1 MEGTAVTGADVESEV
16 EPLTWPG
23 GALVDVESIEGYT
36 EEARVVAHPLDDST
50 IRTPDW
56 VIGQLADVSRW
67 ASRMVK
73 VIAMAEAF
81 KRETKADLD
90 DARAQAVLE
99 TAGYPVR
106 EQPSRVTLLTR
117 EQRKAYDR
125 ASVAFEEARRVGNLL
140 AGHSGRVQSIG
151 RQVELTYRAE
161 LGRQ

>member
-1 MEGTAVTGADVESEV
+1 MSDVQQAEGLQ
-16 EPLTWPG
+16 LTWPNG
-23 GALVDVESIEGYT
+23 ELVDVDSIEGYT
-36 EEARVVAHPLDDST
+36 EDARVVAHPLDDST

-56 VIGQLADVSRW
+56 VISQLADVSRW

-81 KRETKADLD
+81 KRETKAELD
-90 DARAQAVLE
+90 NARAQAVLD
-99 TAGYPVR
+99 TADYPAR

-151 RQVELTYRAE
+151 KQVELTYRVE
-161 LGRQ
+161 TGRQ